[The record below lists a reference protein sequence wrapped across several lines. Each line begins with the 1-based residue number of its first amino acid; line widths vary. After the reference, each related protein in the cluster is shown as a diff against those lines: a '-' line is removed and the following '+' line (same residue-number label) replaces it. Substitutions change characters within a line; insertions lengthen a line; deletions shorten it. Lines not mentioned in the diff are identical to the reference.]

1 MLSICGLHRGIKIK
15 GAAMNLQLLMNLSWS
30 QPWAFLLFIP
40 WAVFVFWYFKKLKTK
55 STFQVS
61 RVQAFVPWKGRGRSQ
76 FVFLNEL
83 LLMFSLVLMILALA
97 RPQTS
102 DAKVKRTLD
111 GLDIVIVLD
120 VSDSMLIED
129 MKPDNRLESAKKTIA
144 EFVQKRN
151 SDRIGLVIFAGEA
164 FTLVPPTLDYQ
175 LLLERVGQIQTAQQ
189 ARIKDGTAIG
199 VAMAA
204 GAARLKDSQAKSRVM
219 IFLTDGENNSGTI
232 DPETGLEIAKGYGI
246 KIYSIGI
253 GKSGPTKLPIYT
265 QDAFGNKVKR
275 YQNFESTVNDELL
288 TQMGKVTGGKYFRA
302 TKDNSLQSVFD
313 EINQLETTKIEETKY
328 TKYNEYFT
336 FFLFWAILFFI
347 LSRILS
353 YSVLRRG
360 PA

>member
-1 MLSICGLHRGIKIK
+1 MMSFLS
-15 GAAMNLQLLMNLSWS
+15 QLTWA
-30 QPWAFLLFIP
+30 QPWAFILFIP
-40 WAVFVFWYFKKLKTK
+40 FLFFIFFKIKNRNQK
-55 STFQVS
+55 STFKVS
-61 RVQAFVPWKGRGRSQ
+61 RIKSFLPWQGRGKTQ
-76 FVFLNEL
+76 FVFLNEIL
-83 LLMFSLVLMILALA
+83 LFVSLAFMILALA
-97 RPQTS
+97 RPQTA

-120 VSDSMLIED
+120 ISDSMLIED

-144 EFVQKRN
+144 DFVKMRN

-175 LLLERVGQIQTAQQ
+175 LMLDRVSQIQTAQQ

-253 GKSGPTKLPIYT
+253 GQSGKTQLPIYT

-275 YQNFESTVNDELL
+275 YQPFESTVNDELL
-288 TQMGKVTGGKYFRA
+288 TQMGTVTGGKYYRA
-302 TKDNSLQSVFD
+302 NKENSLKAVFD
-313 EINQLETTKIEETKY
+313 DINALETTKIEETKY
-328 TKYNEYFT
+328 TKYNEYF
-336 FFLFWAILFFI
+336 FYFLSLAFWLFI
-347 LSRILS
+347 LNRILS
-353 YSVLRRG
+353 YSILRRG